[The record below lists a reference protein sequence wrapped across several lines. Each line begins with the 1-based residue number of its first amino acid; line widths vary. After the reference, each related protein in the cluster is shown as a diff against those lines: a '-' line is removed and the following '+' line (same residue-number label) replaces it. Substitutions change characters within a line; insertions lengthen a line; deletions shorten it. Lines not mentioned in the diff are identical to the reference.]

1 MVQTT
6 LWPEDETN
14 NQDDYE
20 SSLEEN
26 DCPHTGCE
34 SGSCACEMHTDEEWD
49 WKDCDC
55 EECSCQEEEE
65 DEVDAS

>member
-6 LWPEDETN
+6 FWPEED

-20 SSLEEN
+20 SSLER
-26 DCPHTGCE
+26 DVCPHIGCE
-34 SGSCACEMHTDEEWD
+34 SGGCDCSCCDEEWD

-55 EECSCQEEEE
+55 EECTCQGEEE
-65 DEVDAS
+65 DIVGSS